1 MSPDEIYTTVK
12 EIRDRAR
19 DRYQKKVSAVA
30 DFELPSLDGLGNARD
45 AAEGHV
51 ASIGRVNPRPPGL
64 VNNIAQGLKK
74 LVGRALDWHIRDQVD
89 FNRAVVRFMDT
100 VIEVEAEQNSNLVR
114 VARSVASLKE
124 THEERYHELK
134 GLIEHMS
141 EQQDDMLRHWN
152 QWRPAWEERL
162 TASEISLLHS
172 IREMEAGARERE
184 ERAREGEASFQTLV
198 EYKHKQYLDALAKA
212 TDEIQDRSW
221 NDIEKLK
228 SQQEDLIHTELRLI
242 RRRAAGGSAPS
253 ASAPVAPAS
262 AGGNEQAPAANSFPP
277 LENFDYAR
285 FEERFRGREDYVAR
299 SQQFY
304 LSRFRDCRR
313 VLDLGCGRG
322 EFLELLSKEGIEA
335 QGVDLDADAV
345 AACREKGLAVSQAD
359 LFQFLAE
366 QPNGSLNGILCSHVV
381 EHLAPARIAALVT
394 TAAEKLAPGGLLA
407 IETPNPA
414 CLATLAGDFFLD
426 PTHVRPVPFNLLH
439 FLYEEA
445 GLGDIEIEEL
455 RMASE
460 VIPEVMALDHVEGGE
475 AFRKKFLG
483 GLDYAI
489 LGRLRAS

>member
-172 IREMEAGARERE
+172 IREMEAGARER
-184 ERAREGEASFQTLV
+184 EASFQTLV

>member
-1 MSPDEIYTTVK
+1 MISPDEVSATVK

-19 DRYQKKVSAVA
+19 DRYQKKVPEVA
-30 DFELPSLDGLGNARD
+30 DFELPPLDGLGNARD

-64 VNNIAQGLKK
+64 VNSIAQGFKK

-100 VIEVEAEQNSNLVR
+100 TVEVATEQNHNLVR
-114 VARSVASLKE
+114 VARGLASLQR

-134 GLIEHMS
+134 GLIEEMS
-141 EQQDDMLRHWN
+141 EQQRDMLRHWN

-162 TASEISLLHS
+162 TASEVSLLHS
-172 IREMEAGARERE
+172 MRDMEAGARER
-184 ERAREGEASFQTLV
+184 EASFQTLV

-228 SQQEDLIHTELRLI
+228 AQQEDLIHTELRLI
-242 RRRAAGGSAPS
+242 RRRTTGGSAPTASIPAASPS
-253 ASAPVAPAS
+253 AS
-262 AGGNEQAPAANSFPP
+262 GNEQAPTANDFLP

-299 SQQFY
+299 SQEFY

-335 QGVDLDADAV
+335 LGVDLDADAV
-345 AACREKGLAVSQAD
+345 AACREKGLTVAQAD
-359 LFQFLAE
+359 LFQFLAA

-381 EHLAPARIAALVT
+381 EHLPPARIAALVT
-394 TAAEKLAPGGLLA
+394 TATEKLAPGGILA

-414 CLATLAGDFFLD
+414 CLATLTGDFFLD

-445 GLGDIEIEEL
+445 GLGEIEIEEL
-455 RMASE
+455 RPASE
-460 VIPEVMALDHVEGGE
+460 VIPEIKALDHVEGGE
-475 AFRKKFLG
+475 AFRKKFFG

-489 LGRLRAS
+489 LGRLRTS